1 MTLLKNAQWNMLS
14 QFFKMLVQ
22 LINVIYLAKIIP
34 PAEYGIMAMALVI
47 INLGILLRDLGT
59 SAAIIQKKSLSQDLV
74 NTVFWLNSFMGLSL
88 AIIVA
93 VSAPFVSSF
102 YGQVKLFPVLILLS
116 ITFPLSSCAATH
128 LALLERESRFKTI
141 SFIEVSSSIIAVIV
155 AITMANMGF
164 GVFSLVG
171 QAIILNL
178 MSAIQFWRASKWR
191 PYFKRFINLDELR
204 SIFGFSANLSLFNFI
219 NYFSRNADSFII
231 GKFLSAA
238 ILGSYNLA
246 YRLMLF
252 PIQTLTFVANRSLYP
267 ILSRHQDDNSV
278 ISKNYFNCVFI
289 ILMLTTPLMCGL
301 AFYSTPFIYLVFGSQ
316 WFLTAEILRWLAP
329 TAIIQAV
336 LSTTGAVFMAKAKT
350 DVLMRLGFLG
360 TFLQVSS
367 FIIGVQYDIK
377 IFAMCYFI
385 ANCLNFFPVMFCLF
399 KIIDVSFIDFFK
411 RISPIFVSSFLMVL
425 FLYALSIIY
434 PVNDIAN
441 LLVLVLF
448 AVAGAFVYILA
459 LFLVSSDFRSYF
471 IARVLKRY

>member
-1 MTLLKNAQWNMLS
+1 MEYA
-14 QFFKMLVQ
+14 FPVFKMLVQ

-59 SAAIIQKKSLSQDLV
+59 SAAIIQKSLSQDLV
-74 NTVFWLNSFMGLSL
+74 NTVFWLNSFMGLAL

-191 PYFKRFINLDELR
+191 PYFKQFINLDELR

-219 NYFSRNADSFII
+219 NYFSRNTDSFII
-231 GKFLSAA
+231 GKFFCS
-238 ILGSYNLA
+238 N
-246 YRLMLF
+246 
-252 PIQTLTFVANRSLYP
+252 
-267 ILSRHQDDNSV
+267 
-278 ISKNYFNCVFI
+278 
-289 ILMLTTPLMCGL
+289 
-301 AFYSTPFIYLVFGSQ
+301 
-316 WFLTAEILRWLAP
+316 
-329 TAIIQAV
+329 
-336 LSTTGAVFMAKAKT
+336 
-350 DVLMRLGFLG
+350 
-360 TFLQVSS
+360 
-367 FIIGVQYDIK
+367 IG
-377 IFAMCYFI
+377 
-385 ANCLNFFPVMFCLF
+385 
-399 KIIDVSFIDFFK
+399 
-411 RISPIFVSSFLMVL
+411 
-425 FLYALSIIY
+425 
-434 PVNDIAN
+434 
-441 LLVLVLF
+441 
-448 AVAGAFVYILA
+448 
-459 LFLVSSDFRSYF
+459 
-471 IARVLKRY
+471 

>member
-1 MTLLKNAQWNMLS
+1 LKNAQWNMLS

-74 NTVFWLNSFMGLSL
+74 NTVFWLNSFMGLAL

-204 SIFGFSANLSLFNFI
+204 SIFGFSANLSLFN
-219 NYFSRNADSFII
+219 
-231 GKFLSAA
+231 
-238 ILGSYNLA
+238 
-246 YRLMLF
+246 
-252 PIQTLTFVANRSLYP
+252 
-267 ILSRHQDDNSV
+267 
-278 ISKNYFNCVFI
+278 
-289 ILMLTTPLMCGL
+289 
-301 AFYSTPFIYLVFGSQ
+301 
-316 WFLTAEILRWLAP
+316 
-329 TAIIQAV
+329 
-336 LSTTGAVFMAKAKT
+336 
-350 DVLMRLGFLG
+350 
-360 TFLQVSS
+360 
-367 FIIGVQYDIK
+367 
-377 IFAMCYFI
+377 
-385 ANCLNFFPVMFCLF
+385 
-399 KIIDVSFIDFFK
+399 
-411 RISPIFVSSFLMVL
+411 
-425 FLYALSIIY
+425 
-434 PVNDIAN
+434 
-441 LLVLVLF
+441 
-448 AVAGAFVYILA
+448 
-459 LFLVSSDFRSYF
+459 
-471 IARVLKRY
+471 